1 MTRTIS
7 PPASSQTVKRPLAW
21 MAAILFLTPVQAQAG
36 AQFDVVGHVAPRCWV
51 SNAALLPQPA
61 TQGSAICNQARPAL
75 QSRVRVLETPGTA
88 QPLGP
93 QLSARTAL
101 EIIVSPQL

>member
-7 PPASSQTVKRPLAW
+7 PPASSQTVTRPLAW
-21 MAAILFLTPVQAQAG
+21 AAAILYLTPVQAQAG
-36 AQFDVVGHVAPRCWV
+36 AQFDIVGHVAPRCWV

-75 QSRVRVLETPGTA
+75 QSRVRVLETAGTL
-88 QPLGP
+88 QPLASET
-93 QLSARTAL
+93 SARTAL

>member
-21 MAAILFLTPVQAQAG
+21 AAAILFLAPVQAQAG
-36 AQFDVVGHVAPRCWV
+36 AQFDIVGHVAPRCWV
-51 SNAALLPQPA
+51 SNAALLPQSA
-61 TQGSAICNQARPAL
+61 TPGSAICNQARPAL
-75 QSRVRVLETPGTA
+75 QSRVRVLETAGTL

-93 QLSARTAL
+93 QPSARTAL